1 MQLRADSLP
10 THLKQGLAPFY
21 LLHGD
26 EPLLMQEA
34 ADAIRA
40 AARAAGYLERLVY
53 TTERNFDWRMLD
65 GISHSVSL
73 FGERRLL
80 ELRIPTAKPGQE
92 GSAILEKLASEKPVD
107 QMMLIILP
115 RLTTALQKAAWFI
128 ALERAGVAIR
138 IDAVTLTQLPAWINH
153 RLRAQ
158 GQQVQPGQ
166 EGQRALQFMTER
178 VEGNLLAAHQEIQKL
193 GLLYPPGE
201 LKFEQIYEAV
211 LNVARYDVF
220 KLNEAM
226 LAGDRPRLARMLE
239 GLRGEGEAPALVLWA
254 VVEEIRVLIRIKRGL
269 KEGKSIAT
277 LLRENRVW
285 GPREKLITAALSQ
298 FSEAE
303 LESNLAF
310 AARLDRQ
317 LKGLSLGTESL
328 PANIWDGL
336 FELALKLSQSSKR

>member
-10 THLKQGLAPFY
+10 THLKQGFAPVY

-34 ADAIRA
+34 ADCLRA
-40 AARAAGYLERLVY
+40 AARSAGYTERLTY
-53 TTERNFDWRMLD
+53 TTERGFDWRMLR
-65 GISHSVSL
+65 SVSQSVSL

-92 GSAILEKLASEKPVD
+92 GGAALETLANRPPD
-107 QMMLIILP
+107 DLIMLLILP
-115 RLTTALQKAAWFI
+115 RLTTVMQKSAWFT
-128 ALERAGVAIR
+128 ALERVGVAIR
-138 IDAVTLTQLPAWINH
+138 IDAIALAQLPSWISQ

-158 GQQVQPGQ
+158 GQQVQPGR

-226 LAGDRPRLARMLE
+226 LAGDAPRLARMLE

-254 VVEEIRVLIRIKRGL
+254 VVEEIRVLMRMKRGL
-269 KEGKSIAT
+269 SGGKPIAT
-277 LLRENRVW
+277 LLRENRIW
-285 GPREKLITAALSQ
+285 GPREKLMATALTQ
-298 FSEAE
+298 LTQPD
-303 LESNLAF
+303 LENSLAF
-310 AARLDRQ
+310 AASLDRQ
-317 LKGLSLGTESL
+317 LKGLTLGTASL
-328 PANIWDGL
+328 PAHIWDGL
-336 FELALKLSQSSKR
+336 FELALQIAQPRKR

>member
-10 THLKQGLAPFY
+10 GHLKQGLAPFY

-40 AARAAGYLERLVY
+40 TARAAGYLERFTY
-53 TTERNFDWRMLD
+53 TNERNFDWRMLD

-73 FGERRLL
+73 FGERRLI

-92 GSAILEKLASEKPVD
+92 GGAILEKLASEKPVD
-107 QMMLIILP
+107 LMMLIILP
-115 RLTTALQKAAWFI
+115 RLTTAMQKASWFV
-128 ALERAGVAIR
+128 ALERAGVAMR
-138 IDAVTLTQLPAWINH
+138 IDGITLAQLPGWISH

-158 GQQVQPGQ
+158 GQQVQLGQ

-226 LAGDRPRLARMLE
+226 LAGDAPRLARMLE

-285 GPREKLITAALSQ
+285 GPREKLITSVLSQ
-298 FSEAE
+298 LTEAE
-303 LESNLAF
+303 LENSLAF
-310 AARLDRQ
+310 AACLDRQ

-336 FELALKLSQSSKR
+336 FELALKLAQSKKR